1 MSVKH
6 MKIAQKKQVDKNLIS
21 KGYKE
26 NDKKHKNK
34 VSMEFITTSDL
45 SMELIMSLKYFI
57 VISAKYR
64 QYS

>member
-45 SMELIMSLKYFI
+45 SMELTISLKYFI
-57 VISAKYR
+57 VH
-64 QYS
+64 